1 MKNLFLLSLVF
12 ILTADICFG
21 QEQSGFVSEG
31 FMLSGIE
38 GSVFFESEKQD
49 WYFELSNDVNDSFNR
64 ISAGTK
70 LLLLPSAA
78 LEKFCN
84 DVNDRIQASCR
95 LWGRVTRYK
104 NKNYI
109 FPSHIL
115 RLAKTTLLE
124 SGVEPEKNNNV
135 EEQSKEE
142 VSVNDQED
150 EIVIP
155 EDVLEKLSSRKII
168 RTESSSERVDVPV
181 DTVISDRMAVLKT
194 TSDGKLFFILDSI
207 GQNIGD
213 VSLKAL
219 PTQALELAEII
230 QIQSPE
236 KVRFIISGLLTKYK
250 GEYYILLQRSSRTYN
265 YQNFAR

>member
-95 LWGRVTRYK
+95 LWGRNLELSLKKTTMLK
-104 NKNYI
+104 NNPRK
-109 FPSHIL
+109 
-115 RLAKTTLLE
+115 RLALMIK
-124 SGVEPEKNNNV
+124 KM
-135 EEQSKEE
+135 
-142 VSVNDQED
+142 
-150 EIVIP
+150 
-155 EDVLEKLSSRKII
+155 KL
-168 RTESSSERVDVPV
+168 
-181 DTVISDRMAVLKT
+181 
-194 TSDGKLFFILDSI
+194 
-207 GQNIGD
+207 
-213 VSLKAL
+213 
-219 PTQALELAEII
+219 
-230 QIQSPE
+230 
-236 KVRFIISGLLTKYK
+236 
-250 GEYYILLQRSSRTYN
+250 
-265 YQNFAR
+265 